1 MASRMLPPPRNLDR
15 AIEGSSTLAG
25 LLSGHRRSRSGFQ
38 LVQPHLPAAMRT
50 LVRPGPIDEGC
61 WTLFAEHA
69 AAASKLRQLLPL
81 LLDAVAV
88 RDPGIKDI
96 KVKILPASR

>member
-1 MASRMLPPPRNLDR
+1 M
-15 AIEGSSTLAG
+15 EGSAPLAG
-25 LLSGHRRSRSGFQ
+25 LLAGHRQSQ
-38 LVQPHLPAAMRT
+38 ACYQQILPRLPTALRP

-81 LLDAVAV
+81 LLEAVTAQEQRV
-88 RDPGIKDI
+88 REL
-96 KVKILPASR
+96 KVKILPRSG